1 MTKIARSML
10 GGLLLVLLTA
20 CMAPQTPVSPP
31 TAPAASP
38 VVMLA
43 PSATPLPTATPM
55 PTRMPTP
62 TLRPAPTS
70 APKPTVVPTATP
82 VPLPTPGP
90 MADTEYMVALTTC
103 DLTAMQ
109 ATLATLGQYGVQNNK
124 AGMCSLATEFKV
136 RAGSVRDCWSTM
148 PMPNDE
154 DLKMHRESMGFALAA
169 YYDASGHIETWC
181 VTNNDQE
188 GQAAVELIDD
198 GNKIMVLS
206 LNWLNDYTA
215 SH

>member
-1 MTKIARSML
+1 MTKITRSML

-31 TAPAASP
+31 TAPPPTP
-38 VVMLA
+38 VVMLE
-43 PSATPLPTATPM
+43 PSATPPNTATPM

-82 VPLPTPGP
+82 EPLPTPGP
-90 MADTEYMVALTTC
+90 MADTEYVAALTMC

-124 AGMCSLATEFKV
+124 AAMCLYTAEFKRHTGDLV
-136 RAGSVRDCWSTM
+136 SCWATM
-148 PMPNDE
+148 PMPSDE
-154 DLKMHRESMGFALAA
+154 DLRMHRESMGFALKA
-169 YYDASGHIETWC
+169 YYDSAVHIETWC
-181 VTNNDQE
+181 ATDDNRE
-188 GQAAVELIDD
+188 GEAATERIDD
-198 GNKIMVLS
+198 GNKMMVMS

>member
-1 MTKIARSML
+1 MTKITRSML

-31 TAPAASP
+31 TAPPPTP
-38 VVMLA
+38 VVMLE
-43 PSATPLPTATPM
+43 PSATPPPTATPM

-70 APKPTVVPTATP
+70 APQPTVVPTATP

-90 MADTEYMVALTTC
+90 MADTEYLAALTMC
-103 DLTAMQ
+103 NLGPMQ
-109 ATLATLGQYGVQNNK
+109 ATMNTIGQYGVQNNK
-124 AGMCSLATEFKV
+124 AAMCIYAAEFK
-136 RAGSVRDCWSTM
+136 RHTGDLTGCWATM

-154 DLKMHRESMGFALAA
+154 DLKMHRESMGFALEA
-169 YYDASGHIETWC
+169 YYDSAVHIETWC